1 MFEDQKPRRKREK
14 PDSRA
19 RVAAL
24 ESKLEDLIAQVSQNS
39 NASQRT
45 NERDAQDE
53 SVSPSNSNSH
63 SDNRPANST
72 PNFLDRTNHLPTPE
86 TPESQTRG
94 IDQIASVKGP
104 YIETPHR
111 DRGDQTYTYPFAQ
124 YLSSGATPETLTS
137 QGLLSIRDVE
147 SCLEQFREMS
157 VYFPF
162 VTIPHDATAYT
173 MMKDRPLLLH
183 SALAVSTSSNV
194 HLQKVLEKSFKELML
209 RKLMLEAEKTIDLL
223 QSILVCL
230 AWGHFFHVPKRDQS
244 YQLLQMAIGLCV
256 DLGLNLI
263 PSFAMQKKLGLHL
276 DHYQPHGDVDEDR
289 FWSRE
294 ARRAFL
300 GCYHVSTMNS
310 WIWAKPNTLEY
321 SDYILQCAKSI
332 SEEPEYPTDELI
344 LPLIQIQQIGDEYH
358 KVLRVA
364 RNENHGQGV
373 LDRIGVHVRSFKK
386 RMQDLK
392 DNLRPTAAHSKAV
405 HLAMQFAAVHTLE
418 QDLLSPFTSIS
429 RLMATGGPTDQMSC
443 AIDSP
448 SRIDILLD
456 CLASASSYLDL
467 WLTIPI
473 STYPFLA
480 TSQWSGFIYSTVIIY
495 RLSIGTPRVPLWD
508 VQVARETVKLERYL
522 EVMCERMQEA
532 TRERLKAIVGTHNR
546 DLYAVMGLVLQNV
559 RYTYNRLRML
569 PQSLSSTDEE
579 SVHAT
584 SFPDDES
591 SLPVPRPGP
600 IFEKEQPRAG
610 YQSRCPALQFW
621 STPALS
627 DAATDESMGCM
638 ADDPFLGVN
647 MLDEDGFWS
656 QAFADMAAVG
666 QGHWDGN

>member
-1 MFEDQKPRRKREK
+1 VFEDQKPRRKREK

-24 ESKLEDLIAQVSQNS
+24 ESKLEDLIAQVSQN
-39 NASQRT
+39 NNTSQKT

-53 SVSPSNSNSH
+53 SVSTSPSNSH
-63 SDNRPANST
+63 SDSKPAKNT
-72 PNFLDRTNHLPTPE
+72 PNFLDRTNHPP
-86 TPESQTRG
+86 TPESQTR
-94 IDQIASVKGP
+94 DVDHIASITGHSV
-104 YIETPHR
+104 ETPSSDRR
-111 DRGDQTYTYPFAQ
+111 DQMYPSAFARH
-124 YLSSGATPETLTS
+124 LSNGATPETLIS
-137 QGLLSIRDVE
+137 QGLLTICDVE
-147 SCLEQFREMS
+147 ICLEQFREMS

-162 VTIPHDATAYT
+162 VTIPRDATAYT
-173 MMKDRPLLLH
+173 MLKDRPLLLH
-183 SALAVSTSSNV
+183 SALAVSTSANV
-194 HLQKVLEKSFKELML
+194 HLQKVLEKNFKELML

-230 AWGHFFHVPKRDQS
+230 GWGHFFHVPKRDQS

-256 DLGLNLI
+256 DLGLNLT
-263 PSFAMQKKLGLHL
+263 PSFAMQKKIGLHI
-276 DHYQPHGDVDEDR
+276 DHYQPQGDVDEDR

-300 GCYHVSTMNS
+300 GCYLVSTVHS

-332 SEEPEYPTDELI
+332 SEEPEYPADELI

-364 RNENHGQGV
+364 RNENHSQSV
-373 LDRIGVHVRSFKK
+373 LDRIGVQVRSFKK
-386 RMQDLK
+386 QMQDLK

-405 HLAMQFAAVHTLE
+405 HLAMQFASVHTFE

-456 CLASASSYLDL
+456 CLASATAYLDL

-522 EVMCERMQEA
+522 EVMCEKMQEA
-532 TRERLKAIVGTHNR
+532 TRERLKEIVGTHNR
-546 DLYAVMGLVLQNV
+546 DLYSVMGLVLQNV
-559 RYTYNRLRML
+559 RNTYSRLRML
-569 PQSLSSTDEE
+569 PQSLSSMDEDP
-579 SVHAT
+579 VHAT

-600 IFEKEQPRAG
+600 IFETDQPRAG

-621 STPALS
+621 STPVSS
-627 DAATDESMGCM
+627 DAATDESMGRK

-666 QGHWDGN
+666 QGQWDWN